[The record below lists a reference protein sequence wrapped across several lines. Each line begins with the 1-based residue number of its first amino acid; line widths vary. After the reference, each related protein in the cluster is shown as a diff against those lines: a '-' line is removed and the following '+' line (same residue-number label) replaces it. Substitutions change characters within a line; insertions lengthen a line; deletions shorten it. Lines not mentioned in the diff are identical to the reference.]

1 MRRQQRTSA
10 NGKSRRSQSKE
21 PINGSGRYRIQ
32 VLDRA
37 VQILNCFSF
46 DKRELSVSEIAA
58 RTRLHKATVHRI
70 LWALEHNH
78 FIRQSP
84 ETGRCSL
91 GMKLFEL
98 GQQAIARLDLREIA
112 RPHIEK
118 LSQEAK
124 ETVHLAILDDNQV
137 LYLEKV
143 EGPHALRMPSRV
155 GRHIPTYCTSLGKA
169 MLACLDN
176 DEVKRILQNE
186 SFHAYSPST
195 VKNIGALLND
205 LEKIRRRGYA
215 VDNEEIEKGLRC
227 VGAALRDYTSQMVG
241 AISIAAP
248 SARLTDKSLPS
259 IGRRVMESAEAISR
273 ELGYVKAAVRIR

>member
-1 MRRQQRTSA
+1 
-10 NGKSRRSQSKE
+10 
-21 PINGSGRYRIQ
+21 
-32 VLDRA
+32 

-46 DKRELSVSEIAA
+46 EKRELSVSEIAA
-58 RTRLHKATVHRI
+58 RTKLHKATVHRI
-70 LWALEHNH
+70 LWALEHNRL
-78 FIRQSP
+78 IRQSP
-84 ETGRCSL
+84 ETGRCFL

-112 RPHIEK
+112 RPHLEK
-118 LSQEAK
+118 LSQETR

-169 MLACLDN
+169 MLACLDD
-176 DEVKRILQNE
+176 DEVRRILQDENFE
-186 SFHAYSPST
+186 AHTPST
-195 VKNIGALLND
+195 VKNISALLSD

-215 VDNEEIEKGLRC
+215 VDNEEIERGLRC
-227 VGAALRDYTSQMVG
+227 IGAALKDYTGQMVG

-248 SARLTDKSLPS
+248 SARLTDKILPS
-259 IGRRVMESAEAISR
+259 LGRRVVVSADAISR
-273 ELGYVKAAVRIR
+273 ELGYTQVALRAK

>member
-1 MRRQQRTSA
+1 MRRQRSSA
-10 NGKSRRSQSKE
+10 NGRLRQSPGKE
-21 PINGSGRYRIQ
+21 AVHSSGRYRIQ

-46 DKRELSVSEIAA
+46 EKRELSVSEIAG
-58 RTRLHKATVHRI
+58 RTKLHKATVHRI
-70 LWALEHNH
+70 LWALEHNRL
-78 FIRQSP
+78 IRQSP
-84 ETGRCSL
+84 ETGRCFL

-118 LSQEAK
+118 LSQQTR
-124 ETVHLAILDDNQV
+124 ETVHLAVLDDNQV

-169 MLACLDN
+169 MLACLDD
-176 DEVKRILQNE
+176 DEVRRILQNE
-186 SFHAYSPST
+186 NFETHTPST
-195 VKNIGALLND
+195 VKNISALLSD

-215 VDNEEIEKGLRC
+215 VDNEEIERGLRC
-227 VGAALRDYTSQMVG
+227 TGAALKDYTGQMVG

-248 SARLTDKSLPS
+248 SARLTDKILPS
-259 IGRRVMESAEAISR
+259 LGRRVLESADAISR
-273 ELGYVKAAVRIR
+273 ELGYTQVALRAK